1 MPGIAKAFTLAPLA
15 MTDPLALLANSALSH
30 SAMVPVAD
38 RHAGCGGV
46 FAATTI
52 TKHESMV
59 GLTAT
64 VERRVMRCS
73 KCELERRSP
82 DQVEGDYLAT
92 MAAIRE
98 THGLL
103 THQEIRRTREALGV
117 TPDEFDQLLG
127 LPSGISKGWETQ
139 RHLQNRAADARI
151 RALQD
156 VEHAKGVAVG
166 ARVTLRLTEEERA
179 AYKPPAFLRKKG
191 AAAISAEALEE
202 TSAVVVSAASAVRDE
217 AVVAMPVQSLADV
230 APEPVQD
237 VAAD

>member
-1 MPGIAKAFTLAPLA
+1 
-15 MTDPLALLANSALSH
+15 
-30 SAMVPVAD
+30 MVPLAD

-46 FAATTI
+46 FIGTTV
-52 TKHESMV
+52 TKTESMV
-59 GLTAT
+59 GLTAS

-73 KCELERRSP
+73 SCAVERRSP

-103 THQEIRRTREALGV
+103 THGEIRRIRESLGV

-127 LPSGISKGWETQ
+127 LPTGISKGWETQ
-139 RHLQNRAADARI
+139 RHLQNATADARI

-156 VEHAKGVAVG
+156 VEHAKGVAAAV
-166 ARVTLRLTEEERA
+166 RVTLRLTEEERA
-179 AYKPPAFLRKKG
+179 AFKPPAFLRRKG
-191 AAAISAEALEE
+191 AAAVSAEATEPGE
-202 TSAVVVSAASAVRDE
+202 P
-217 AVVAMPVQSLADV
+217 VAMADAAA
-230 APEPVQD
+230 APAVMETVKAIEPSREPEAQD

>member
-1 MPGIAKAFTLAPLA
+1 MTEPTAPVTGDA
-15 MTDPLALLANSALSH
+15 SASIPL
-30 SAMVPVAD
+30 VPFVD

-46 FAATTI
+46 FIATTI
-52 TKHESMV
+52 VKTESMV

-98 THGLL
+98 RHGLL
-103 THQEIRRTREALGV
+103 THQEIRRIRESLGV
-117 TPDEFDQLLG
+117 TPDEFDALIG
-127 LPSGISKGWETQ
+127 LPTGISKGWETQ
-139 RHLQNRAADARI
+139 RHLQNATADARV

-156 VEHAKGVAVG
+156 VEYAKGVAVG

-179 AYKPPAFLRKKG
+179 AFRPPSFLKKKG
-191 AAAISAEALEE
+191 AAA
-202 TSAVVVSAASAVRDE
+202 VN
-217 AVVAMPVQSLADV
+217 AD
-230 APEPVQD
+230 APEEAKEEAPTSSASPPQSSPVPPSSPD
-237 VAAD
+237 ASP

>member
-1 MPGIAKAFTLAPLA
+1 

-30 SAMVPVAD
+30 VAMVPIVD

-46 FAATTI
+46 FSTTTI
-52 TKHESMV
+52 TKNESMV
-59 GLTAT
+59 GLSAT
-64 VERRVMRCS
+64 VERRVQRCS

-82 DQVEGDYLAT
+82 DQVEGDYLST

-139 RHLQNRAADARI
+139 RHLQNRMADDRI

-156 VEHAKGVAVG
+156 VEHAKGIALAV
-166 ARVTLRLTEEERA
+166 RVTLRLTDEERA

-202 TSAVVVSAASAVRDE
+202 TPVVAMAVPAVPADARED
-217 AVVAMPVQSLADV
+217 AVVALPVQPLADV
-230 APEPVQD
+230 AADTAQD

>member
-1 MPGIAKAFTLAPLA
+1 MTEPTAPVTGDA
-15 MTDPLALLANSALSH
+15 SAPIPL
-30 SAMVPVAD
+30 VPFVD

-46 FAATTI
+46 FTATTI
-52 TKHESMV
+52 VKTESMV

-98 THGLL
+98 KHGLL
-103 THQEIRRTREALGV
+103 THQEIRRTRESLGV
-117 TPDEFDQLLG
+117 TPDEFDALIG
-127 LPSGISKGWETQ
+127 LPTGISKGWETQ
-139 RHLQNRAADARI
+139 RHLQNAMADARV

-156 VEHAKGVAVG
+156 VEYAKGVAVG

-179 AYKPPAFLRKKG
+179 AFRPPSFLKKKG
-191 AAAISAEALEE
+191 TAVVSADAPDE
-202 TSAVVVSAASAVRDE
+202 TSAPGPAAEPASVEPA
-217 AVVAMPVQSLADV
+217 PVEPASPADD
-230 APEPVQD
+230 AP
-237 VAAD
+237 

>member
-1 MPGIAKAFTLAPLA
+1 MTEPTPSVTGGATAPV
-15 MTDPLALLANSALSH
+15 PL
-30 SAMVPVAD
+30 VPFVD

-46 FAATTI
+46 FTATTI
-52 TKHESMV
+52 VKTESMV

-98 THGLL
+98 KHGLL
-103 THQEIRRTREALGV
+103 THQEIRRIRESLGV
-117 TPDEFDQLLG
+117 TPDEFDALIG
-127 LPSGISKGWETQ
+127 LPTGISKGWETQ
-139 RHLQNRAADARI
+139 RHLQNAMADARV

-156 VEHAKGVAVG
+156 VEYAKGVAVG

-179 AYKPPAFLRKKG
+179 AFRPPSFLKKKG
-191 AAAISAEALEE
+191 AAAVSGEAQAEAPADATADAPA
-202 TSAVVVSAASAVRDE
+202 TSEAAREPGIARLD
-217 AVVAMPVQSLADV
+217 AGDMPPAHTQSSGT
-230 APEPVQD
+230 
-237 VAAD
+237 